1 MEQIHLQ
8 AVCPKED
15 AMDDQQLRELFG
27 RRIRAEREAAGYR
40 LEDVADAIEMSTS
53 NLSRIE
59 SGQRSVDITT
69 ITKIA
74 GVLDVR
80 LDSLLDEERDDV
92 IAFARTQEGGR
103 DEVTEW
109 TLELFADIDFVEAEV
124 RRHGW

>member
-1 MEQIHLQ
+1 
-8 AVCPKED
+8 
-15 AMDDQQLRELFG
+15 MDDQQLRELFG

-74 GVLDVR
+74 DVLGVRVDT
-80 LDSLLDEERDDV
+80 LLDEERDEV
-92 IAFARTQEGGR
+92 IAYARTQEGGR
-103 DEVTEW
+103 DEVTQW
-109 TLELFADIDFVEAEV
+109 TLELFADMDFVEAEA